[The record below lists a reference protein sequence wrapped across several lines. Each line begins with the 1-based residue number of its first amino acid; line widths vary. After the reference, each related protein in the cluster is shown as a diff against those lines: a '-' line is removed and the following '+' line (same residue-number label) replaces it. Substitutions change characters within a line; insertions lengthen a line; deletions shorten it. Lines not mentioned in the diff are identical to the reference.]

1 MALVKILFLGSFLML
16 GYIYI
21 GYPILVFLLSLLKN
35 KGVRKETFQPY
46 VTILIAAYNE
56 EENIEETIKNKLDLN
71 YPREKREI
79 MVISD
84 GSTDKTDDIVK
95 KYDSQGIKLIRQEI
109 RSGKTAALNKAVP
122 QVVGDILVF
131 SDANSIYNK
140 NALQKLVDNFADPTV
155 GYVTGKMIYTNPDD
169 TAIGDGC
176 NAYIRYENYLRKLE
190 TKLGSIVGVDG
201 GIDAVR
207 KTLYTPMNPDQ
218 LPDFVLPLKIVNQ
231 GFRVVFEPEA
241 VLKESSLSKA
251 SDEYQMR
258 VRVILRALWA
268 LWDMRYLLSFKRSG
282 LFAWQLWSHKVLRYF
297 CFIFLLGAYFSNLV
311 LLSQGVFYIVIF
323 LVQNAAYLGALVSGI
338 VQRSGRNSGVLYILS
353 YFVLLNVASVHAF
366 MKFLQGQRQVTWTP
380 RKG

>member
-1 MALVKILFLGSFLML
+1 MDLVKILFWGSFLML

-21 GYPILVFLLSLLKN
+21 GYPILVFLFSLFKN
-35 KGVRKETFQPY
+35 KGVRKETFQPNI
-46 VTILIAAYNE
+46 TILIAAYNE